1 MLLMVAFAKPAMSV
15 EAHKEIEDF
24 FRNMRQ
30 AFNGRDIKSYRA
42 HFWTDKRF
50 VHFDS
55 SGRVDVGWGAYEEFL
70 DQEFRYMEVLKL
82 ELKDLQVQVFGDDFA
97 TAHGSWKLQQID
109 AGGREQVAFG
119 RATFTLTRTG
129 NDWKIVS
136 QHFSA
141 AADDQSPD

>member
-1 MLLMVAFAKPAMSV
+1 MSV

-30 AFNGRDIKSYRA
+30 AFNGRDIKAYRV

-55 SGRVDVGWGAYEEFL
+55 SGRIDQGWGAYEEFL

-82 ELKDLQVQVFGDDFA
+82 ELKDLQMQTFGDDFA
-97 TAHGSWKLQQID
+97 TAHGGWRLQQID
-109 AGGREQVAFG
+109 AGGREQAAYG
-119 RATFTLTRTG
+119 RVTFTLARMG
-129 NDWKIVS
+129 GDWKIVN
-136 QHFSA
+136 QHFSPG
-141 AADDQSPD
+141 ADDQSPD